1 MSYENALEIR
11 GLNKEFKNFRL
22 NGVDLILPAG
32 SIMGFIGENGAG
44 KTTTIKLILNQIK
57 KDGGEIRIM
66 GKDHLEHEMDLKK
79 EIGVVLDQGFFYE
92 GLSPLQIGTIL
103 SALYDRWDDRLYR
116 DYLKRFQIPEKQAMK
131 EFSKGMRMKLCI
143 IAALSHHPKLLL
155 LDEPTGGLDPVVR
168 NEILDLFLDFIQ
180 DEEHSILF
188 STHITTDLEKIA
200 DYITFIHEG
209 SILFTDAKDSVMEDY
224 GLLKC
229 SAGDFEKVWAEDHLG
244 SRRTSFGCQA
254 LVRGRAA
261 MAKKYPFAVVDPV
274 SLEDIMLFYIQR

>member
-1 MSYENALEIR
+1 MSYKNALEIK
-11 GLNKEFKNFRL
+11 GLNKSFANFKL
-22 NGVDLILPAG
+22 NDIDISLPAG

-44 KTTTIKLILNQIK
+44 KTTTIKLILNQLT
-57 KDGGEIRIM
+57 KDSGDIAVLGM
-66 GKDHLEHEMDLKK
+66 DHLVDEMRIKEH
-79 EIGVVLDQGFFYE
+79 IGVVLDQGFFYE
-92 GLSPLQIGTIL
+92 GLTPLQVGRIM
-103 SALYDRWDDRLYR
+103 SAFYKSWDASLYSQ
-116 DYLKRFQIPEKQAMK
+116 YLTRFQIPEKQIVK

-188 STHITTDLEKIA
+188 STHITSDLEKIA

-209 SILFTDAKDSVMEDY
+209 TVLFSDTKDSIMEGY

-229 SAGDFEKVWAEDHLG
+229 SQSDFIKIQPKDHLG
-244 SRRTSFGCQA
+244 YRKTTFGCTA
-254 LVRGRAA
+254 LIKDKGC
-261 MAKKYPFAVVDPV
+261 MEHKYPFATVDSV
-274 SLEDIMLFYIQR
+274 SLEDIMLFYIQK